1 MSLKIGEFVKAAR
14 IRRGWN
20 QAEAALK
27 LRTYPP
33 MLNMVERGVRPIP
46 RAKVRLWAKVLAVSA
61 ESLIDAE
68 ATFLPKTANFCPTC
82 GHSLRKP

>member
-1 MSLKIGEFVKAAR
+1 MSQKSGESVKAAR
-14 IRRGWN
+14 IKRGWN

-33 MLNMVERGVRPIP
+33 MLNMVERGTRPVP
-46 RAKVRLWAKVLAVSA
+46 RAKVKLWAKVLGVSA
-61 ESLIDAE
+61 ESLIDVE
-68 ATFLPKTANFCPTC
+68 ATFLPKQANFCPTC